1 MLVLMVCMPN
11 LVKNIKTSWNVT
23 VTGFHEGSTC
33 LNFKGDNFQ
42 MAYQYVMKHVGLCKS
57 KELRCIMDTPLL
69 AIAINSIKKLRISV
83 VICSTDGECL
93 LPVLENVKGVYN
105 DVVAIHS
112 LYVKEIDCA
121 IGILEC
127 SPHSRQIALS
137 SKEIK
142 HQLKGRINKFQIKYT
157 VSLQVLREDIVIQG
171 YLEDDV
177 VAAYEELKEL
187 IDDLSQET
195 IEYSNSREEI
205 QFLRYV
211 MFYKQTEQ
219 ARTLLAHLSES
230 LSLKI
235 QKSKTSFTLTGNPV
249 TTTEG
254 IKVIDE
260 QLLGNFQVETFR
272 YRCHPD
278 FVQLIKESVKEPVEK
293 DLDVVIYYFS
303 VNGSEQL
310 EPVKSVNIYV
320 KVYSTDSTDFKRA
333 CNIIRVSCLAMYVQ
347 IKLASL
353 L

>member
-11 LVKNIKTSWNVT
+11 LVKNIKTSWNIT
-23 VTGFHEGSTC
+23 VTGFHEGSTR

-42 MAYQYVMKHVGLCKS
+42 MAYQYVMKHAGLCKS
-57 KELRCIMDTPLL
+57 KELHCNMDTPLL
-69 AIAINSIKKLRISV
+69 AIAIKSIKKLRISV
-83 VICSTDGECL
+83 VICNTDGECL
-93 LPVLENVKGVYN
+93 LPVLESVKGVYN

-112 LYVKEIDCA
+112 LYVEEIDRV

-127 SPHSRQIALS
+127 SPHSRRIAIP
-137 SKEIK
+137 SKDIK
-142 HQLKGRINKFQIKYT
+142 HQLKVRINELQIKYM
-157 VSLQVLREDIVIQG
+157 VSLVLKAGIIIQG

-177 VAAYEELKEL
+177 IAAYEELKEL
-187 IDDLSQET
+187 IDDLSQVT

-219 ARTLLAHLSES
+219 AKMLLAHLSES

-235 QKSKTSFTLTGNPV
+235 QKSKTSLTLTGDPV
-249 TTTEG
+249 ATTEG
-254 IKVIDE
+254 IKIIDE
-260 QLLGNFQVETFR
+260 QLLGNFQVETFG

-310 EPVKSVNIYV
+310 EPVKSVKIYV

-333 CNIIRVSCLAMYVQ
+333 CNIIRVSCLAMY
-347 IKLASL
+347 KLS
-353 L
+353 